1 MSVFIVA
8 LGLLLAA
15 EGLLYALAPDFMKHM
30 AARLLGTERDQ
41 LRQSGIIAA
50 TLGAILIYI
59 AARFMR

>member
-15 EGLLYALAPDFMKHM
+15 EGLLYAIAPDFMKRM
-30 AARLLGTERDQ
+30 AARMLASPSDQ
-41 LRQSGIIAA
+41 IRQSGIIAA

-59 AARFMR
+59 ASRFLR